1 MRIEEFINTKFDL
14 IKQYWK
20 QQRVEFMS
28 DKFLYMFLY
37 LCTKLFMI
45 TDKKFQQLTYKSESI
60 KDYNLSNG
68 RKSMN
73 LTRVNFLERRFL

>member
-60 KDYNLSNG
+60 KDYNL
-68 RKSMN
+68 
-73 LTRVNFLERRFL
+73 LERRFLYKKITKKHFLKKM